1 MHFEQGG
8 VGKFNLNQEVW
19 LTPLLRVMRSS
30 KSADWLLQKRKQ
42 TKINTLL
49 VMNEQENCENHV
61 MMMNLGEI
69 KQ

>member
-8 VGKFNLNQEVW
+8 VGKFNFNQEVW

-30 KSADWLLQKRKQ
+30 KSTDWLLQKRKQ

-49 VMNEQENCENHV
+49 VMNEQGNCENHV